1 MQGMILF
8 CYGIPYPYK
17 TGGIRKSSKA
27 FKTDRG
33 GIIMINKITLVGR
46 LTKDVEIRKA
56 GEKSVANYQLASQ
69 RPYKKEGEKPTDFIS
84 VVSWGN
90 DADFLAKNSKKGAM
104 VAITGRLETRNYDH
118 PQHGIKIYVNE
129 INTDEV
135 QLLDWNE
142 NQASNNQ
149 SGAYQQPYN
158 PGGQQQPP
166 QQAYNP
172 AGNQYNQ
179 QPPNYSQQPPGGQQA
194 YQQQPPTQQYQ
205 QPPQQQTYQ
214 QQQPPAYNQQPPAQQ
229 QYQQQPPPQQNYRRV
244 DEDPFAPGNNQGP
257 PNNLLVSDE
266 DLPF

>member
-1 MQGMILF
+1 
-8 CYGIPYPYK
+8 
-17 TGGIRKSSKA
+17 
-27 FKTDRG
+27 
-33 GIIMINKITLVGR
+33 MINKITVVGR

-69 RPYKKEGEKPTDFIS
+69 RPFKGKDGEKATDFIS
-84 VVSWGN
+84 IVSWGN

-104 VAITGRLETRNYDH
+104 IAITGRLETRSYDH
-118 PQHGIKIYVNE
+118 PQHGIKIYVSE

-142 NQASNNQ
+142 NASSNQ
-149 SGAYQQPYN
+149 SNQYSQQQPYN

-166 QQAYNP
+166 QQGYNP

-179 QPPNYSQQPPGGQQA
+179 QPPNYSQQPPGGQQT

-205 QPPQQQTYQ
+205 QPPQQQTY

-229 QYQQQPPPQQNYRRV
+229 QYQQQPPPQQGYPRV
-244 DEDPFAPGNNQGP
+244 EQDPFAPGNNQGP
-257 PNNLLVSDE
+257 PNNLLVNDD